1 MSNIFANVDRMNTG
15 TKLFFVA
22 IGVLIML
29 AYSLENQ
36 PTAQR
41 PVQTSAS
48 IPTPAPVAA
57 PLTAPPDHP
66 VAAARATANKPE
78 TVRKPVASNSFS
90 KSDEPDA
97 PVTDAVTP
105 PPKPLTISP
114 PPTVIVPETAPTEV
128 ASVAS
133 EHLTRPTVQPSELPP
148 PGFFTVGSTK
158 DDVLRTQGPPRT
170 MAENRWAYGLSSV
183 EFRNGQVVT
192 WNESPI
198 NPLKAVLLPGSRTDA
213 LAAHTKGFFTV
224 GSSKDEVL
232 GVQGTPT
239 RFSDTYWTYG
249 LSSVEFNSGE
259 VAGWNES
266 QINPLKARL
275 LPADQG
281 NSSAAKARGYFTVGS
296 TKDEVLGV
304 QGTPS
309 RFSDTHW
316 TYGLSSVEFTASTV
330 ASWNDS
336 PINPLRARILPT
348 DQAASAA
355 AKTRGYFTV
364 GSTKDEVLGVQG
376 TPSRFSDTHWA
387 YGLSSVSFQSGVVT
401 TWNSS
406 PINPLRA
413 SLIPDKQED
422 AAAARAKGFFTVG
435 STKDEV
441 LGVQGTPASFS
452 DTHWSY
458 GLSSVSFQ
466 GGRVTTW
473 NSSPL
478 NPLRARKL
486 P

>member
-15 TKLFFVA
+15 TKLFFVG

-41 PVQTSAS
+41 PVQPSTS
-48 IPTPAPVAA
+48 TPAPVPVAA
-57 PLTAPPDHP
+57 PPTAPPDHP
-66 VAAARATANKPE
+66 ITAARAT
-78 TVRKPVASNSFS
+78 VRKPGSAGTPVASNSAS

-97 PVTDAVTP
+97 PVADAVTP
-105 PPKPLTISP
+105 SPKPPTISP
-114 PPTVIVPETAPTEV
+114 PPTVIAPQNVPAEV
-128 ASVAS
+128 AP
-133 EHLTRPTVQPSELPP
+133 ENLTRPTVQPSEVPP

-158 DDVLRTQGPPRT
+158 DDVLRTQGSPKT

-183 EFRNGQVVT
+183 QFQSGRVVT
-192 WNESPI
+192 WNVSPL
-198 NPLKAVLLPGSRTDA
+198 NPLKAVLLPGNRNDA
-213 LAAHTKGFFTV
+213 LAARTRGFFTV
-224 GSSKDEVL
+224 GSTKDEVL

-239 RFSDTYWTYG
+239 RFSDTNWAYG
-249 LSSVEFNSGE
+249 LSSVVFNSGI

-266 QINPLKARL
+266 PINPLKARL

-281 NSSAAKARGYFTVGS
+281 NSAAARARGYFTVGS

-304 QGTPS
+304 QATPS

-316 TYGLSSVEFTASTV
+316 TYGLSSVEFIAGTV
-330 ASWNDS
+330 ASWNES
-336 PINPLRARILPT
+336 PINPLRARILPV
-348 DQAASAA
+348 DQTASAA
-355 AKTRGYFTV
+355 AKSRGYFTV

-376 TPSRFSDTHWA
+376 SPSRFSDTHWT
-387 YGLSSVSFQSGVVT
+387 YGLSSISFQSGVVT
-401 TWNSS
+401 TWSSS

-413 SLIPDKQED
+413 ALIPEKPED
-422 AAAARAKGFFTVG
+422 ASAARAKGFFTVG

-441 LGVQGTPASFS
+441 IGIQGTPASFS
-452 DTHWSY
+452 DTHWTY

-466 GGRVTTW
+466 SGRVISW